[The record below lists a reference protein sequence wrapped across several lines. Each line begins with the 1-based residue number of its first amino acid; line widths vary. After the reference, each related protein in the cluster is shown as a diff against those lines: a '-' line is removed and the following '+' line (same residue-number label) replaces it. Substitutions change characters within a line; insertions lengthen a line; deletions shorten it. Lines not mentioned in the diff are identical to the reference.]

1 MEWRSSA
8 SSASSSRIMLSC
20 RGLGRDATRVRIDWK
35 RLQERSSRNVIR
47 PFEHDSQYLR
57 ELVLAIRNL
66 HFDLV
71 GLPLPLFRVTKDR
84 ELSGHLIN
92 GLKLLRATL
101 DVKLHDLRKVKAP
114 TFEA

>member
-1 MEWRSSA
+1 MSNHPF
-8 SSASSSRIMLSC
+8 
-20 RGLGRDATRVRIDWK
+20 VRIDWK